1 MQIIGKYSTKINF
14 PFFAFVYLH
23 ELMSK
28 TTQNHPQLSLIK
40 SDCERVLRNE
50 RLYKG
55 FLNFYDHEHLSLELA
70 TRGVLQK
77 KSVLRNF
84 IKFTGKHLC
93 QRLFCSEVAGLRP
106 ATLLKKRLWHSCFP
120 VNFAKFLRTPFLQ
133 STSGSCFYI
142 LRKQFSCNYEL
153 LL

>member
-55 FLNFYDHEHLSLELA
+55 FLNFYHHEHLSLEVA

-84 IKFTGKHLC
+84 IKFIEKHLC
-93 QRLFCSEVAGLRP
+93 QRLFCSEVTGLRP
-106 ATLLKKRLWHSCFP
+106 ATLLKKETL
-120 VNFAKFLRTPFLQ
+120 AQL
-133 STSGSCFYI
+133 
-142 LRKQFSCNYEL
+142 FSCKFCKIFKNTFFTEHLRQL
-153 LL
+153 LLYLEKIVFL